1 MLLYGIVL
9 WQGMFVIKSNI
20 KEAAGDICV
29 GCDFHEALDRKV
41 EQIIK
46 DAAQRA
52 KLNGRRTVMARDL

>member
-1 MLLYGIVL
+1 
-9 WQGMFVIKSNI
+9 MFVIKSNI